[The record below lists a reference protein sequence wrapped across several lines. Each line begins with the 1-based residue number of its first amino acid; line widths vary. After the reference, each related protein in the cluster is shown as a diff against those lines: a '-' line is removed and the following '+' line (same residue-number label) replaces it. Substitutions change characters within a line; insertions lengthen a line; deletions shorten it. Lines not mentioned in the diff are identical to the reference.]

1 MSKPYMKIPYEY
13 VLCIYRMYTSHVVFT
28 SVQYTVCL
36 YLVYLYH
43 VSAPYA
49 QFALS
54 LLVRT
59 VYVSR
64 YTHNNNNM
72 HSEMGDTAKANMW

>member
-1 MSKPYMKIPYEY
+1 MNMSY
-13 VLCIYRMYTSHVVFT
+13 VFIACMHLMTCLLYT
-28 SVQYTVCL
+28 VQYTVCL

-54 LLVRT
+54 LLVPT

-64 YTHNNNNM
+64 YTHNNDNM
-72 HSEMGDTAKANMW
+72 HSEMGDTAKAKMW